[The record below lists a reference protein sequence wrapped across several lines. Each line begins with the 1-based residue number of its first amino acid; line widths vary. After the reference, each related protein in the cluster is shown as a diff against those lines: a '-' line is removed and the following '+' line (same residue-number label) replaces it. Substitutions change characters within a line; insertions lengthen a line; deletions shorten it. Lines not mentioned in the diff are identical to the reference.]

1 MGIILCF
8 LTLWAFLF
16 WTPSSSSCHNFGRLF
31 VVNINL
37 KSTSISSTLI
47 EFDFTLSYL
56 SNCQHCSSTAISII
70 NVNYKV
76 KQIKRKVDRDSL
88 VRKKKK
94 KKKKGKGGRSGKK
107 KKKKKKKS

>member
-1 MGIILCF
+1 MGQVRGARRAAPRHPRRVRRPDCPHPVEGGPRVPEEAQHHSVNIWNANYNLIILCF

-47 EFDFTLSYL
+47 EFDFTLS
-56 SNCQHCSSTAISII
+56 
-70 NVNYKV
+70 
-76 KQIKRKVDRDSL
+76 
-88 VRKKKK
+88 
-94 KKKKGKGGRSGKK
+94 
-107 KKKKKKKS
+107 